1 MNTACTC
8 GLYVSIRYLGVT
20 SNPIH
25 SHMASPIVYTFS
37 AWPTGKIDNTHKYA
51 LIQNIQLTMGSSIVT
66 YMYSKLVWIIM
77 LVVSVGI

>member
-25 SHMASPIVYTFS
+25 SHMALPIVYTFS
-37 AWPTGKIDNTHKYA
+37 AWLTVKIDNTNKHA
-51 LIQNIQLTMGSSIVT
+51 LIQNIQFNNGL
-66 YMYSKLVWIIM
+66 
-77 LVVSVGI
+77 